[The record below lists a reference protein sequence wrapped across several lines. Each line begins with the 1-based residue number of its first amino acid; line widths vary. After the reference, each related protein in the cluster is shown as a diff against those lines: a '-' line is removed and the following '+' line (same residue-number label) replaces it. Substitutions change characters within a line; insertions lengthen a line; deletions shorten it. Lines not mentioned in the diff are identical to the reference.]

1 MRLSSKHA
9 FLLSRTTQ
17 GLEGEK
23 GGQSLFSLEQDRE
36 SVQDSRNGRDKQIV
50 TILEESPQRQ
60 MGNCLQTP
68 DVVNHKNTN
77 IMLEITGKPLIVK
90 KENEL

>member
-1 MRLSSKHA
+1 M
-9 FLLSRTTQ
+9 
-17 GLEGEK
+17 
-23 GGQSLFSLEQDRE
+23 QDSE

-50 TILEESPQRQ
+50 TILEEGQQRQ

-68 DVVNHKNTN
+68 DVVNQKNTN

-90 KENEL
+90 KKMSSDFCTHTKKAEAYV